1 MNLRDC
7 VSDPLWLRE
16 VSDFR
21 TRSRPYGRIGPDMP
35 IRNLART
42 VAIGSVAPPP
52 RNTIPAIV
60 TARPPKRLDAHRR
73 YMKLAGRDA
82 DAD

>member
-1 MNLRDC
+1 
-7 VSDPLWLRE
+7 
-16 VSDFR
+16 
-21 TRSRPYGRIGPDMP
+21 MP